1 MTDDSPREVVAQL
14 SHLLDQAA
22 DPTTKVLPRI
32 ATAVAAGAYYET
44 LLRVLV
50 GQARDK
56 GHTWEELADVFVT
69 SPMGVRSRFDTYRRY
84 EGELEDDED

>member
-1 MTDDSPREVVAQL
+1 MTENPAREVVDQL
-14 SHLLDQAA
+14 AHLLDQATDA
-22 DPTTKVLPRI
+22 TTPVLPRI

-69 SPMGVRSRFDTYRRY
+69 TPMGVKSRFDTYRSY
-84 EGELEDDED
+84 AGEELPD

>member
-1 MTDDSPREVVAQL
+1 MPENPAREVVDQL
-14 SHLLDQAA
+14 AHLLDQATDA
-22 DPTTKVLPRI
+22 TAPVLPRI

-69 SPMGVRSRFDTYRRY
+69 TPRGDKSRFDTYRSY
-84 EGELEDDED
+84 AGEELPD

>member
-1 MTDDSPREVVAQL
+1 MTENPAREVAEQL
-14 SHLLDQAA
+14 THLLEQAT
-22 DPTTKVLPRI
+22 DPTKPVLPRI
-32 ATAVAAGAYYET
+32 SGAVAAGAYYER

-69 SPMGVRSRFDTYRRY
+69 TPLGVKSRFDSYRSY
-84 EGELEDDED
+84 AGEELAD